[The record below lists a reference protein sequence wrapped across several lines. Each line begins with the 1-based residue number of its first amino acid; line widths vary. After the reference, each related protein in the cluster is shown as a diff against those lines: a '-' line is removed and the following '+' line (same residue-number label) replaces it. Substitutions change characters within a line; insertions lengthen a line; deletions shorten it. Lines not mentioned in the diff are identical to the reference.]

1 MGKTSLGQAVTAD
14 SDGDGCKRNS
24 AAAAARITPISDQLR
39 ANART
44 ADQLRA
50 GARTAGSPS
59 NPLSFSRLTKQYF
72 KHSHSPVRE
81 NPAGSRQGKTLRWD
95 GHSLDLE
102 TNR

>member
-59 NPLSFSRLTKQYF
+59 NPLSFSRLTKQYS
-72 KHSHSPVRE
+72 KHSHSPVRKGTSTVE
-81 NPAGSRQGKTLRWD
+81 SSPVF
-95 GHSLDLE
+95 HSMDRALSE
-102 TNR
+102 

>member
-14 SDGDGCKRNS
+14 SAGDGHERIS

-50 GARTAGSPS
+50 GARTADPNRQLTPASQNSTPS
-59 NPLSFSRLTKQYF
+59 IRTPLSDK
-72 KHSHSPVRE
+72 SHSLQIWHE
-81 NPAGSRQGKTLRWD
+81 
-95 GHSLDLE
+95 SLFIE
-102 TNR
+102 E

>member
-14 SDGDGCKRNS
+14 SDGDGCEWIR
-24 AAAAARITPISDQLR
+24 AAAAAGITPISDQLR

-59 NPLSFSRLTKQYF
+59 NPLSFSRLTKQYS

-81 NPAGSRQGKTLRWD
+81 NPAGSRCEGPRM
-95 GHSLDLE
+95 SE
-102 TNR
+102 IACM

>member
-59 NPLSFSRLTKQYF
+59 NPLSFSRLTKQYS
-72 KHSHSPVRE
+72 KYSHSPVRKRKM
-81 NPAGSRQGKTLRWD
+81 PVTMQYMYL
-95 GHSLDLE
+95 
-102 TNR
+102 

>member
-24 AAAAARITPISDQLR
+24 AAAAARITPISNKLR

-59 NPLSFSRLTKQYF
+59 NPLSFSRLTKQYS
-72 KHSHSPVRE
+72 KHELTSTHAPSIR
-81 NPAGSRQGKTLRWD
+81 TLQ
-95 GHSLDLE
+95 SE
-102 TNR
+102 KVP

>member
-39 ANART
+39 ANARV

-50 GARTAGSPS
+50 IARP
-59 NPLSFSRLTKQYF
+59 
-72 KHSHSPVRE
+72 
-81 NPAGSRQGKTLRWD
+81 
-95 GHSLDLE
+95 
-102 TNR
+102 

>member
-24 AAAAARITPISDQLR
+24 AAAAARITPILDQLR

-59 NPLSFSRLTKQYF
+59 NPLSFSRLTKQYS
-72 KHSHSPVRE
+72 KYSHSPLRE
-81 NPAGSRQGKTLRWD
+81 L
-95 GHSLDLE
+95 
-102 TNR
+102 NRPGWLLAESS

>member
-14 SDGDGCKRNS
+14 SDGDGCERIS

-59 NPLSFSRLTKQYF
+59 NPLSFSRLTKQYS
-72 KHSHSPVRE
+72 KHSHSPVRVQRRC
-81 NPAGSRQGKTLRWD
+81 AGVPSQPG
-95 GHSLDLE
+95 LE
-102 TNR
+102 YT